1 MRFID
6 FYEEDVIM
14 TIVDNGDIKKK
25 TYLNQRENFYYSI
38 KIKI

>member
-6 FYEEDVIM
+6 FYEENKIIPV
-14 TIVDNGDIKKK
+14 VDNDDIKKK